1 MRVLLVEQDVGGLEV
16 AVHDARLGELRLVQ
30 VLQPLRRLAHHLQ
43 PLQPGERRGR
53 AAKAEPLQVQPVLAW
68 G

>member
-43 PLQPGERRGR
+43 PLQPGERETQGRSRGDLG
-53 AAKAEPLQVQPVLAW
+53 EM
-68 G
+68 